1 MPRNLTPQSWL
12 TEMLLGQIY
21 RPENEE
27 LRKLI
32 YGEHEK
38 HKVDASFK
46 NARGKLIT
54 FHPKHK
60 NNFEEKLP
68 SLAPSN
74 FSKATAA
81 ASAAWK
87 FLSETNPKMRYAE
100 FLLNMTPAQ
109 HGALIPYMA
118 FFTKTRRP
126 AAESV
131 RDKPGHKNQNPW
143 QRKDIIFKE
152 FVDEEFILNNQF
164 ARIGSAGIKQMTVK
178 RNFPSWGLS
187 NSFFFDVEF
196 YFSSMKAF
204 AEGHPIDLLRGWSKK
219 DYLKLII
226 PKGQR
231 TKCDGFKTVEVLE
244 EQLYVEYGWKFKK
257 DTPDELVPFD
267 VRQVFEEEERK
278 VFNIRWTKHDFKFGE
293 NGEINLNV
301 SYQGAPEFTAYAE
314 SEKNDVLE
322 IVDLT
327 KIGKISVEKKTIKAT
342 MDELKDLKEEAKKV
356 ENFFSDCSGVEK
368 RRRESLS
375 ADVRK
380 EEDELIEEIKKEGRS
395 KILFLNKRINRIK
408 KATAL
413 TLQQIIL
420 EIIAHEN
427 QLFKVSFS
435 QHRSPGNIDP
445 SFVLNTAVSTV
456 TSRKSMKAKAL
467 SDIKK
472 LGSSGASKQALS
484 EYLRK
489 SGVTISKDSEFKL
502 DEVVDEIS
510 AIIKEEKIEGKYI
523 LRLLNGGDIKAGG
536 VDYKKELE
544 KRLHAMLCALT
555 NCGHGAGTKTGGLGQ
570 VDRTFG
576 NFMFFPLKAL
586 ISAMFELLGE
596 EKRNAMP
603 TVAFGNM
610 IIRAIDKEMWVNIGD
625 VLIEVSVYK
634 EWFFKHV
641 ESVGRSKWTFGNFM
655 DSVVY
660 DLMPNALRSPNT
672 NFGNIV
678 KEPYKIGFKTN
689 QLRAVSAALSAEPSS
704 NSEASRDALVS
715 LSMEIKK
722 KDDETD
728 TSLFYYRQ
736 KSSPSVNDTEAAGP
750 LMTDMGQRTFNRWKD
765 HSDGMYHLVVG
776 EDRGILTQIDF
787 SYMDN
792 SALRTALWLDT
803 LVDSAAKFLKQP
815 YESTPTMIGNNLFD
829 KGRFFVISHNPLGIS
844 DVDDPGIR
852 GYYRIDSVTD
862 VISVGKYTTSVHGV
876 NMGHNFDEKKN
887 TNPEQGLKAK
897 KAKFGIHAE
906 HNIVKYITE
915 SLILDEKIAN
925 LYFSKKVKF
934 KHANELPTSTK
945 ECKGVNATWNEKQ
958 QKCICTGGNY
968 FINGKCMNTKE
979 ATEYDNQLKK
989 ARKEADKKA
998 LEKAAAKR
1006 KAEKGAAAK
1015 GNSGE

>member
-1 MPRNLTPQSWL
+1 MSKKSTFFLPRKLTPQGWL

-27 LRKLI
+27 LKKLI

-68 SLAPSN
+68 TLSPS
-74 FSKATAA
+74 
-81 ASAAWK
+81 SAGKVGNVIADALVTTGK

-109 HGALIPYMA
+109 HAALIPYMT

-126 AAESV
+126 AEESV
-131 RDKPGHKNQNPW
+131 RDKPGHKNHNPW

-164 ARIGSAGIKQMTVK
+164 ARVGSAGIKQMTVK
-178 RNFPSWGLS
+178 REFPSWGLS
-187 NSFFFDVEF
+187 NSFYFEVEF

-231 TKCDGFKTVEVLE
+231 TKCDGLKTVEVME
-244 EQLYVEYGWKFKK
+244 ENLYVEYGWKFKK

-267 VRQVFEEEERK
+267 VRQVFREEERK

-342 MDELKDLKEEAKKV
+342 MDELKELKEEAKKV
-356 ENFFSDCSGVEK
+356 ENFFNDCSGTEK

-375 ADVRK
+375 AEKRK
-380 EEDELIEEIKKEGRS
+380 EEAKLLEEIKKEGRH

-435 QHRSPGNIDP
+435 QTAAAAGASPN
-445 SFVLNTAVSTV
+445 FVLNTAVSTV

-467 SDIKK
+467 SDIKE
-472 LGSSGASKQALS
+472 LGTSGTSNSGLS
-484 EYLRK
+484 EYLKK
-489 SGVTISKDSEFKL
+489 SGVTISKDSEFSLK
-502 DEVVDEIS
+502 EVVDEIS
-510 AIIKEEKIEGKYI
+510 AIIEKKEITGKYI
-523 LRLLNGGDIKAGG
+523 LRLLNGGDIKATG
-536 VDYKKELE
+536 VDYKNELE

-555 NCGHGAGTKTGGLGQ
+555 NCGHGADEDTGGLGQ
-570 VDRTFG
+570 IDRTFG

-596 EKRNAMP
+596 EKRNIMP

-610 IIRAIDKEMWVNIGD
+610 IIRALDKEMWVNIGD
-625 VLIEVSVYK
+625 VLIEVGVYK

-660 DLMPNALRSPNT
+660 DLMPRALQSPNT

-678 KEPYKIGFKTN
+678 KEPYQVGSPGWATSWASGVLSQDPSKD
-689 QLRAVSAALSAEPSS
+689 SAASH
-704 NSEASRDALVS
+704 NALAA
-715 LSMEIKK
+715 LAMEVKK

-736 KSSPSVNDTEAAGP
+736 KSSPSVNDTEAVGP

-765 HSDGMYHLVVG
+765 HSDGMYHLMVG
-776 EDRGILTQIDF
+776 EDRGILRQIDF

-792 SALRTALWLDT
+792 SALRTALWLEN

-815 YESTPTMIGNNLFD
+815 YQASPTMIGNNLFN

-844 DVDDPGIR
+844 DEDDPGIR
-852 GYYRIDSVTD
+852 GYYRINSVTD
-862 VISVGKYTTSVHGV
+862 VISVGQYTTSVEGF

-887 TNPEQGLKAK
+887 KKPEQDLKAK

-925 LYFSKKVKF
+925 LYFSKKVEF
-934 KHANELPTSTK
+934 KRVNELPTSK
-945 ECKGVNATWNEKQ
+945 GECKGVDATWNEKEK
-958 QKCICTGGNY
+958 KCKCSPKRT
-968 FINGKCMNTKE
+968 FSNGKCSTQEE
-979 ATEYDNQLKK
+979 AAEYKK
-989 ARKEADKKA
+989 QRKKA
-998 LEKAAAKR
+998 LEKR
-1006 KAEKGAAAK
+1006 DEKQEK
-1015 GNSGE
+1015 NK